1 MISTNARQL
10 ARDTKELEILATE
23 LDELLVPITALNW
36 VDSLNSW
43 MTLMELCGKFHGT
56 RSQAIIRRL
65 FDDENLLSAIGMANQ
80 CRKLNPGDNGAAI
93 PSNMLDIFK
102 DGTAAT
108 LRRDKFT
115 YQQSITK
122 EIANIERVRVR
133 QGQFVAFLASI
144 VFAIFICI
152 SNLVSIWL
160 AARLGL
166 EDAGYDDGS
175 V

>member
-1 MISTNARQL
+1 MMSTDARQL

-36 VDSLNSW
+36 VDALNSW

-56 RSQAIIRRL
+56 RSQAILRRL
-65 FDDENLLSAIGMANQ
+65 FEDERLLSALGMANQ
-80 CRKLNPGDNGAAI
+80 CRKVDPGNSGDAL
-93 PSNMLDIFK
+93 PSSMLENFK
-102 DGTAAT
+102 GGTAAT

-133 QGQFVAFLASI
+133 QGQFSSGSWRAS
-144 VFAIFICI
+144 CWR
-152 SNLVSIWL
+152 SSCSSPTSPRWRSI
-160 AARLGL
+160 GI
-166 EDAGYDDGS
+166 
-175 V
+175 